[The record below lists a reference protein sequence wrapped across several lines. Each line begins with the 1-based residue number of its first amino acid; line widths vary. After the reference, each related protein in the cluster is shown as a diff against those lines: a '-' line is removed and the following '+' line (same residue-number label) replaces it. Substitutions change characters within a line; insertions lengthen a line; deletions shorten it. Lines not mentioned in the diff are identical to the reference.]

1 MHYLGLLEAG
11 DPGYEIY
18 KRQCTGPG
26 AMISFEVDDG
36 EEGAFRFLNSLELVR
51 LAVSLGSTESLAEH
65 PGTMTHAGVD
75 PKGKLRLGITPS
87 LVRLSVGVEHPDDLI
102 LDLSHALKAV

>member
-1 MHYLGLLEAG
+1 M
-11 DPGYEIY
+11 
-18 KRQCTGPG
+18 QCP
-26 AMISFEVDDG
+26 SC
-36 EEGAFRFLNSLELVR
+36 FLNNLELVR

-75 PKGKLRLGITPS
+75 PAAKIRLGITPS

-102 LDLSHALKAV
+102 ADLSHALTAV